1 MSTLSSISF
10 LVGVI
15 LLAVCLTEIM
25 DGIADDSEK
34 RRQKRREQYRR
45 TAYADVY
52 RRRIMSSNRDA
63 LWKAVSK

>member
-1 MSTLSSISF
+1 
-10 LVGVI
+10 
-15 LLAVCLTEIM
+15 M